1 MDIKYQWQ
9 DKALRYAEK
18 LHIELDNKNIARW
31 MRVFKQAEQGRKPQ
45 NIEKAYGYLID
56 HPKAF
61 TNEGKMKMFF
71 FIYENGLKKY

>member
-18 LHIELDNKNIARW
+18 LHIQLDDKNIARW
-31 MRVFKQAEQGRKPQ
+31 MRVFKQAEQGRKTK
-45 NIEKAYGYLID
+45 NIELGYGYLID

-61 TNEGKMKMFF
+61 TNEGKLKMFF